1 MKKYFKMNNLK
12 IIFMGT
18 SDFAVKSLDN
28 LLLNNF
34 DVEAVVTAPDKKSG
48 RGNKI
53 NFSYVKK
60 YSLNQNLKLFQPE
73 NLKDTDFIKEM
84 KSFDADI
91 FIVVAF
97 RMLPKIV
104 WEIPKK
110 GTINLHA
117 SLLPQLR
124 GAAPIQWAI
133 INGLKKTGV
142 TTFFINEKV
151 DFGDIIEQKEVEIGD
166 FENTGS
172 LYEKLKIAGGL
183 LILSTLKLI
192 SKNNLKTIKQ
202 SNSLNLL
209 KAPKLNKENTK
220 IDWNKSGFEI
230 FNFIRGLSPF
240 PSAWTKDQKNNKIIK
255 LFNVIY
261 HKETKTK
268 HLNGVISI
276 KNNMLKIIL
285 KDGYLEV
292 LEIQIEG
299 KKRMSGKEFI
309 NGYKDYDSIRLL

>member
-1 MKKYFKMNNLK
+1 MNNLK
-12 IIFMGT
+12 IIFMGS

-28 LLLNNF
+28 LLLNNY
-34 DVEAVVTAPDKKSG
+34 DVKAIVTAPDKKSG
-48 RGNKI
+48 RGKKI
-53 NFSYVKK
+53 NFSDVKK
-60 YSLNQNLKLFQPE
+60 YSLKKNLKLLQPE
-73 NLKDTDFIKEM
+73 NLKQVDFVNKI
-84 KSFDADI
+84 KSFNADI
-91 FIVVAF
+91 IIVVAF

-124 GAAPIQWAI
+124 GAAPIHWAI

-142 TTFFINEKV
+142 TTFFINQKI
-151 DFGDIIEQKEVEIGD
+151 DFGNIIEQKEVKIED

-172 LYEKLKIAGGL
+172 LYEKLKIIGGL

-192 SKNNLKTIKQ
+192 SENNLKTIKQ
-202 SNSLNLL
+202 SNSLNLI
-209 KAPKLNKENTK
+209 KAPKLNKENRK

-230 FNFIRGLSPF
+230 FNLIRGLSPF
-240 PSAWTKDQKNNKIIK
+240 PSAWTKDKKNNKIIK

-261 HKETKTK
+261 HKEIKTK

-276 KNNMLKIIL
+276 KNNMLKILL

-309 NGYKDYDSIRLL
+309 NGYREYDSIRLL

>member
-1 MKKYFKMNNLK
+1 MNNLK

-28 LLLNNF
+28 LLLNNY
-34 DVEAVVTAPDKKSG
+34 DIKAVVTAPDKKSG
-48 RGNKI
+48 RGKKI
-53 NFSYVKK
+53 NFSDVKK
-60 YSLNQNLKLFQPE
+60 YSLNKNLKLLQPK
-73 NLKDTDFIKEM
+73 NLKQVDFINEI
-84 KSFDADI
+84 KSFNVDV

-97 RMLPKIV
+97 RMLPKII

-124 GAAPIQWAI
+124 GAAPIHWAI

-142 TTFFINEKV
+142 TTFFINQKI
-151 DFGDIIEQKEVEIGD
+151 DFGNIIEQKEVEIED

-172 LYEKLKIAGGL
+172 LYEKLKITGGL

-202 SNSLNLL
+202 SNSLNLI

-230 FNFIRGLSPF
+230 FNLIRGLSPF
-240 PSAWTKDQKNNKIIK
+240 PSAWTKDEKNQKIIK

-261 HKETKTK
+261 HKEIKTK
-268 HLNGVISI
+268 HLNGLISI
-276 KNNMLKIIL
+276 KNNMLKILL

-309 NGYKDYDSIRLL
+309 NGYREYDSIRLL

>member
-1 MKKYFKMNNLK
+1 MNNLK
-12 IIFMGT
+12 IIFMGS

-28 LLLNNF
+28 LLLNNY
-34 DVEAVVTAPDKKSG
+34 DIKAVVTAPDKKSG
-48 RGNKI
+48 RGKKI
-53 NFSYVKK
+53 NFSDVKK
-60 YSLNQNLKLFQPE
+60 YSLKKNLKLLQPE
-73 NLKDTDFIKEM
+73 NLKQVDFVNKI
-84 KSFDADI
+84 KSFNADI
-91 FIVVAF
+91 IIVVAF

-104 WEIPKK
+104 WEIPNK

-124 GAAPIQWAI
+124 GAAPIHWAI

-142 TTFFINEKV
+142 TTFFINQKI
-151 DFGDIIEQKEVEIGD
+151 DFGNIIEQKEVKIED

-172 LYEKLKIAGGL
+172 LYEKLKIIGGL

-192 SKNNLKTIKQ
+192 SENNLKTIKQ
-202 SNSLNLL
+202 SNSLNLI
-209 KAPKLNKENTK
+209 KAPKLNKENRK
-220 IDWNKSGFEI
+220 IDWNKPGFEI
-230 FNFIRGLSPF
+230 FNLIRGLSPF
-240 PSAWTKDQKNNKIIK
+240 PSAWTKDKKNNKIIK

-261 HKETKTK
+261 HKEIKTK

-276 KNNMLKIIL
+276 KNNMLKILL

-309 NGYKDYDSIRLL
+309 NGYREYDSIRLL

>member
-1 MKKYFKMNNLK
+1 MNNLK
-12 IIFMGT
+12 IIFMGS

-28 LLLNNF
+28 LLLNNY
-34 DVEAVVTAPDKKSG
+34 DIKAVVTAPDKKSG
-48 RGNKI
+48 RGKKI
-53 NFSYVKK
+53 NFSDVKK
-60 YSLNQNLKLFQPE
+60 YSLKKNLKLLQPE
-73 NLKDTDFIKEM
+73 NLKQVDFVNKI
-84 KSFDADI
+84 KSFNADI
-91 FIVVAF
+91 IIVVAF

-124 GAAPIQWAI
+124 GAAPIHWAI

-142 TTFFINEKV
+142 TTFFTNQKI
-151 DFGDIIEQKEVEIGD
+151 DFGNIIEQKEVKIED

-172 LYEKLKIAGGL
+172 LYEKLKIIGGL

-192 SKNNLKTIKQ
+192 FENNLKTIKQ
-202 SNSLNLL
+202 SNSLNLI
-209 KAPKLNKENTK
+209 KAPKLNKENRK

-230 FNFIRGLSPF
+230 FNLIRGLSPF
-240 PSAWTKDQKNNKIIK
+240 PSAWTKDKKNNKIIK

-261 HKETKTK
+261 HKEIKTK

-276 KNNMLKIIL
+276 KNNMLKILL

-309 NGYKDYDSIRLL
+309 NGYREYDSIRLL

>member
-1 MKKYFKMNNLK
+1 MNNLK

-34 DVEAVVTAPDKKSG
+34 DVKAVVTAPDKKSG

-53 NFSYVKK
+53 NFSDVKK
-60 YSLNQNLKLFQPE
+60 YSFKKNLRLLQPE
-73 NLKDTDFIKEM
+73 NLKEADFIKEI
-84 KSFDADI
+84 KSFNVDI
-91 FIVVAF
+91 IIVVAF

-124 GAAPIQWAI
+124 GAAPIHWAI

-142 TTFFINEKV
+142 TTFFINEKI
-151 DFGDIIEQKEVEIGD
+151 DFGNIIEQKEVEIED

-172 LYEKLKIAGGL
+172 LYEKLKITGGL
-183 LILSTLKLI
+183 LILSTLNLI

-202 SNSLNLL
+202 SNSLNLI

-220 IDWNKSGFEI
+220 IDWNKSGSEI
-230 FNFIRGLSPF
+230 FNLIRGLSPF
-240 PSAWTKDQKNNKIIK
+240 PSAWTKDEKNNKIIK

-261 HKETKTK
+261 HKKTKTK

-276 KNNMLKIIL
+276 KNNMLKIHL
-285 KDGYLEV
+285 KNGYLEV

-309 NGYKDYDSIRLL
+309 NGYSDYDSIRLL

>member
-1 MKKYFKMNNLK
+1 MNNLK

-34 DVEAVVTAPDKKSG
+34 DVKAVVTAPDRKSG

-53 NFSYVKK
+53 NYSDIKK
-60 YSLNQNLKLFQPE
+60 YSLNKNLKLLQPE
-73 NLKDTDFIKEM
+73 NLKQTNFIKEI
-84 KSFDADI
+84 KSFNADI

-124 GAAPIQWAI
+124 GAAPIHWAI
-133 INGLKKTGV
+133 INGFKKTGV
-142 TTFFINEKV
+142 TTFFINGKI

-172 LYEKLKIAGGL
+172 LYEKLKIAGSL

-202 SNSLNLL
+202 NNSLNVV

-220 IDWNKSGFEI
+220 IDWSKSGFKI

-240 PSAWTKDQKNNKIIK
+240 PSAWTKDEKNNKIIK

-276 KNNMLKIIL
+276 KNNMLKILL

-292 LEIQIEG
+292 LEIQLEG

>member
-1 MKKYFKMNNLK
+1 MNNLK

-28 LLLNNF
+28 LLLNNY
-34 DVEAVVTAPDKKSG
+34 DIKAVVTAPDKKSG
-48 RGNKI
+48 RGKKI
-53 NFSYVKK
+53 NFSDVKK
-60 YSLNQNLKLFQPE
+60 YSLNKNLKLLQPK
-73 NLKDTDFIKEM
+73 NLKQVDFINEI
-84 KSFDADI
+84 KSFNVDV

-97 RMLPKIV
+97 RMLPKII

-124 GAAPIQWAI
+124 GAAPIHWAI

-142 TTFFINEKV
+142 TTFFINQKI
-151 DFGDIIEQKEVEIGD
+151 DFGNIIEQKEVEIED

-172 LYEKLKIAGGL
+172 LYEKLKITGGL

-202 SNSLNLL
+202 SNSLNLI

-230 FNFIRGLSPF
+230 FNLIRGLSPF
-240 PSAWTKDQKNNKIIK
+240 PSAWTKDEKNKKIIK

-261 HKETKTK
+261 HKEIKTK
-268 HLNGVISI
+268 HLNGLISI
-276 KNNMLKIIL
+276 KNNMLKILL

-309 NGYKDYDSIRLL
+309 NGYREYDSIRLL